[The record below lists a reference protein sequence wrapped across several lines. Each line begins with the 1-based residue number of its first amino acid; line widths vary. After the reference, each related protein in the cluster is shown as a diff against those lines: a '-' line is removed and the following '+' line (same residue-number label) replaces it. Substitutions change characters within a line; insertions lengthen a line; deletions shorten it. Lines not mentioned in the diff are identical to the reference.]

1 MLAKKTHREV
11 KSPQISARYLADYMS
26 ASETAKRTIIRGCK
40 YQPIAKI
47 VQHNRAKAAISHF
60 LSNGSSDATALTD
73 RAEQL
78 RNMMADDEFDRLV
91 LDHNADYL
99 DRFAASQA
107 TVAIPAAER
116 LVAGKNGPITLSAVR
131 VSAEIHFRLR
141 RVVAKTNEVRVGA
154 GMLRYAKSRPLNV
167 EAAAWQSAFLL
178 GYLGLTAVDPSETPE
193 AKLCITIDAFSGIS
207 YPAPGNAA
215 SRFKNMKAACESIA
229 ERWDNIQPPPGA
241 VL

>member
-47 VQHNRAKAAISHF
+47 VQHNKAKAAISQF
-60 LSNGSSDATALTD
+60 ISSGAGEIIALTE

-99 DRFAASQA
+99 DRFATSQS
-107 TVAIPAAER
+107 TVIIPAAER
-116 LVAGKNGPITLSAVR
+116 LAAGKHGPITLSNVK

-141 RVVAKTNEVRVGA
+141 RVVAKTNQVRVGA
-154 GMLRYAKSRPLNV
+154 GMLRYAKNRPLNS

-178 GYLGLTAVDPSETPE
+178 GYLGMTGSDPSESPE
-193 AKLCITIDAFSGIS
+193 AKLCITVDAFSGVG
-207 YPAPGNAA
+207 YPAPGNSA
-215 SRFKNMKAACESIA
+215 SRFKNMEAACESIA
-229 ERWDNIQPPPGA
+229 ERWDNIQPPTGA